1 MGHQGAQT
9 SDAGMEVLTDLLAGD
24 HSPLGGTCGPE
35 DYHWSTGSAASDPKL
50 RSNLGAAS
58 QVALV
63 VKNLPVACQC
73 RRQKRGEFDPLVGK
87 IPWRRAWQPAPVSLP
102 G

>member
-1 MGHQGAQT
+1 MPWGAKDEIFTTFQTTAMRNTRDHKT

-24 HSPLGGTCGPE
+24 HRPLGSACSPE
-35 DYHWSTGSAASDPKL
+35 DHHWSTGSAASDPKL

-63 VKNLPVACQC
+63 VKTEE
-73 RRQKRGEFDPLVGK
+73 R
-87 IPWRRAWQPAPVSLP
+87 
-102 G
+102 